1 MLDKISIPLFLL
13 MLSALSI
20 VITLIYVLR
29 TKGRSQLKTIFCVD
43 LICVLVICLGV
54 IFQDILSK
62 YLSKYFSWNPWNF
75 ENFIYIGTCF
85 LPVAI
90 FFTGLIFAKTK
101 ITFKKK
107 YLLFFIV
114 PALSLIVLWTND
126 YHHLFYKIYS
136 YLYLSDCKVGPYM
149 IIHNIYSYTLLFLGV
164 IQMVNVA
171 SKNSGFFSKQTL
183 LIVVGISI
191 PLITNIL
198 GTLKIIS
205 MTVYITP
212 ISFAFTMLF
221 FALSIFKFKFLGVA
235 PVALQTIVNRISDSY
250 LVLNE
255 NLLIT
260 DFNSTFLKTFNLSAS
275 DIREENILE
284 FLSTHKQYDMNL
296 PKLENS
302 LNRVKHSSETIVFE
316 QHFKKINKYFT
327 VEINNIL
334 VKGNSLGI
342 LMLFKDITQHKL
354 DMQALKDNQ
363 DILIERERLASLGQL
378 IGGIAHNLK
387 SPIMSISGATEGLT
401 DLIKEYEESIV
412 DKDVTIDD
420 HLAIANDMRD
430 WISKIKSYL
439 EYMSD
444 IITAV
449 KGQAVALSENTVDSF
464 TVEELTKRVDI
475 LMNHELKKALITLN
489 LDLKVPTSLMIHGNI
504 NGLVQVINNMISNA
518 IQAYKG
524 KEGQTIDLI
533 ITQEKNDVI
542 VSVRDYAGGLP
553 KEVQEKL
560 FKEMITTKGKDGTG
574 IGLFMSYSNIR
585 AHFNGDITY
594 STEEGKGTIFNIILP
609 Q

>member
-1 MLDKISIPLFLL
+1 MNLILVLIWTTALLCQKLFVKKFN
-13 MLSALSI
+13 I
-20 VITLIYVLR
+20 
-29 TKGRSQLKTIFCVD
+29 D
-43 LICVLVICLGV
+43 PICFDYIA
-54 IFQDILSK
+54 
-62 YLSKYFSWNPWNF
+62 
-75 ENFIYIGTCF
+75 YIGICF
-85 LPVAI
+85 LPISI
-90 FFTGLIFAKTK
+90 FLTGKVFYNTK
-101 ITFKKK
+101 ITFSKK
-107 YLLFFIV
+107 YALLLIV
-114 PALSLIVLWTND
+114 PIISLIILWTNNI
-126 YHHLFYKIYS
+126 HHLFYKYYS
-136 YLYLSDCKVGPYM
+136 TNLNDCVSGSHL
-149 IIHNIYSYTLLFLGV
+149 IVHNIYSYSILLVGIIYILK
-164 IQMVNVA
+164 A
-171 SKNSGFFSKQTL
+171 ARRSSGFFSKQSVLIL
-183 LIVVGISI
+183 LGVSVPIV
-191 PLITNIL
+191 TNIL
-198 GTLKIIS
+198 GTFKIVP
-205 MTVYITP
+205 MTIYATP
-212 ISFAFTMLF
+212 ISFTIALLC
-221 FALSIFKFKFLGVA
+221 FAIAIFKFKFLGVA
-235 PVALQTIVNRISDSY
+235 PIALQIIVNKISDSY
-250 LVLNE
+250 LVLNDDMT
-255 NLLIT
+255 IV
-260 DFNSTFLKTFNLSAS
+260 DFNTTFLNTFKLKNEN
-275 DIREENILE
+275 IREQDISE
-284 FLSTHKQYDMNL
+284 FVQNHKQYKFN
-296 PKLENS
+296 
-302 LNRVKHSSETIVFE
+302 V
-316 QHFKKINKYFT
+316 KKIEKAVDKVLTTRETVTLEEHIESLDKYFT

-420 HLAIANDMRD
+420 HLAIANDMKD

-475 LMNHELKKALITLN
+475 LMKHELKKALITLN

>member
-13 MLSALSI
+13 ILSALSI

-62 YLSKYFSWNPWNF
+62 NFNWNPWNF
-75 ENFIYIGTCF
+75 EKFIYIGTCF

-275 DIREENILE
+275 DIREKTILE

-475 LMNHELKKALITLN
+475 LMKHELKKALITLN

>member
-1 MLDKISIPLFLL
+1 MLLTNLPTFFALIISDI
-13 MLSALSI
+13 MC
-20 VITLIYVLR
+20 ITLFTLTFRKIYKNHLR
-29 TKGRSQLKTIFCVD
+29 
-43 LICVLVICLGV
+43 
-54 IFQDILSK
+54 
-62 YLSKYFSWNPWNF
+62 
-75 ENFIYIGTCF
+75 TCF
-85 LPVAI
+85 LLLNGSMI
-90 FFTGLIFAKTK
+90 ICCTGLILQCCLSKPLNINPIYFDYFVYIGNVILPLAFFMTGLAFNQNNIK
-101 ITFKKK
+101 FKKV
-107 YLLFFIV
+107 YLLFFIIPIV
-114 PALSLIVLWTND
+114 SLLALWTNN
-126 YHHLFYKIYS
+126 YHHLFYKKYS
-136 YLYLSDCKVGPYM
+136 VNLSTNEYGILFIPFEL
-149 IIHNIYSYTLLFLGV
+149 HTLGLFLAGIILILKKS
-164 IQMVNVA
+164 IQ
-171 SKNSGFFSKQTL
+171 KSGFFSRQAL
-183 LIVVGISI
+183 LIVLAALI
-191 PLITNIL
+191 PIVQNIL
-198 GTLKIIS
+198 SITKVFSASI
-205 MTVYITP
+205 YITP
-212 ISFAFTMLF
+212 ICFNITILLF
-221 FALSIFKFKFLGVA
+221 YLAIFKFNFLGSIAITMQKIVDKISDGFFVVNLDYTITSFNKTFLDMFNISAKELNDVNLFDLIKEKKPFPIKESVLKETLNKVTSSDKTFHFRKDFKKKNKNFIIELNNIRDNNHKFLG
-235 PVALQTIVNRISDSY
+235 I
-250 LVLNE
+250 
-255 NLLIT
+255 LI
-260 DFNSTFLKTFNLSAS
+260 
-275 DIREENILE
+275 
-284 FLSTHKQYDMNL
+284 
-296 PKLENS
+296 
-302 LNRVKHSSETIVFE
+302 
-316 QHFKKINKYFT
+316 
-327 VEINNIL
+327 
-334 VKGNSLGI
+334 
-342 LMLFKDITQHKL
+342 LFKDITQHVL

-387 SPIMSISGATEGLT
+387 SPIMSISGATEGLI

-420 HLAIANDMRD
+420 HLAIANDMKD

-475 LMNHELKKALITLN
+475 LMKHELKKALITLN

>member
-1 MLDKISIPLFLL
+1 MLEILTLPFCMLLISFIMILFLL
-13 MLSALSI
+13 L
-20 VITLIYVLR
+20 YVLH
-29 TKGRSQLKTIFCVD
+29 TKNRNQLKIVFTLD
-43 LICVLVICLGV
+43 LICVFIICFGVIVQVICNKLFNV
-54 IFQDILSK
+54 PAIF
-62 YLSKYFSWNPWNF
+62 F

-85 LPVAI
+85 LPVCVY
-90 FFTGLIFAKTK
+90 FTGLVLENTK
-101 ITFKKK
+101 LKLNKFH
-107 YLLFFIV
+107 LLLLIV
-114 PALSLIVLWTND
+114 PLLSLIILWTNNI
-126 YHHLFYKIYS
+126 HHLFYKYYS
-136 YLYLSDCKVGPYM
+136 INLNVCIFGPYLM
-149 IIHNIYSYTLLFLGV
+149 IHNIYSYAILLLG
-164 IQMVNVA
+164 IIYILKA
-171 SKNSGFFSKQTL
+171 AKKSSGFFSKQTL

-198 GTLKIIS
+198 GTLKIIP

-221 FALSIFKFKFLGVA
+221 FAFSIFKFNFLGVA

-255 NLLIT
+255 DLLIT

-387 SPIMSISGATEGLT
+387 SPIMSISGATEGLI

-420 HLAIANDMRD
+420 HLAIANDMKD

-475 LMNHELKKALITLN
+475 LMKHELKKALITLN

>member
-62 YLSKYFSWNPWNF
+62 YFSWNPWNF

-101 ITFKKK
+101 ITFKKR

-126 YHHLFYKIYS
+126 YHHLFYKTYS
-136 YLYLSDCKVGPYM
+136 YLYLSDCEVGPYM

-275 DIREENILE
+275 DIREKNILE

-387 SPIMSISGATEGLT
+387 SPIMSISGATEGLI

-420 HLAIANDMRD
+420 HLAIASDMKD

-475 LMNHELKKALITLN
+475 LMKHELKKALITLN

-560 FKEMITTKGKDGTG
+560 FKEMITTKGTDGTG

>member
-54 IFQDILSK
+54 IFQDI
-62 YLSKYFSWNPWNF
+62 LSKYFSWNPWNF

-475 LMNHELKKALITLN
+475 LMKHELKKALITLN

-560 FKEMITTKGKDGTG
+560 FKEIITTKGKDGTG

>member
-13 MLSALSI
+13 MLSTLSI

-54 IFQDILSK
+54 IFQDI
-62 YLSKYFSWNPWNF
+62 LSKYFSWNPWNF

-136 YLYLSDCKVGPYM
+136 YLYLSNCKVGPYM

-250 LVLNE
+250 LVLNG

-275 DIREENILE
+275 DIREKNILE

-387 SPIMSISGATEGLT
+387 SPIMSISGATEGLI

-420 HLAIANDMRD
+420 HLAIASDMKD

-475 LMNHELKKALITLN
+475 LMKHELKKALITLN

>member
-13 MLSALSI
+13 ILSALSI

-62 YLSKYFSWNPWNF
+62 NFNWNPWNF
-75 ENFIYIGTCF
+75 EKFIYIGTCF

-205 MTVYITP
+205 MSVYITP

-275 DIREENILE
+275 DIREKNILE

-475 LMNHELKKALITLN
+475 LMKHELKKALITLN

>member
-54 IFQDILSK
+54 IFQDI
-62 YLSKYFSWNPWNF
+62 LSKYFSWNPWNF

-221 FALSIFKFKFLGVA
+221 LALSIFKFKFLGVA

-275 DIREENILE
+275 DIREKNILE

-387 SPIMSISGATEGLT
+387 SPIMSISGATEGLI

-420 HLAIANDMRD
+420 HLAIASDMKD

-475 LMNHELKKALITLN
+475 LMKHELKKALITLN

>member
-62 YLSKYFSWNPWNF
+62 YFSWNPWNF
-75 ENFIYIGTCF
+75 ENFIYIGTFF

-107 YLLFFIV
+107 YLLFFIF

-136 YLYLSDCKVGPYM
+136 YLHLSDCKVGPYM

-221 FALSIFKFKFLGVA
+221 FALSIFKFKFLGLA

-475 LMNHELKKALITLN
+475 LMKHELKKALITLN

>member
-1 MLDKISIPLFLL
+1 MLDKISIPLLFLL
-13 MLSALSI
+13 ILSALSI

-62 YLSKYFSWNPWNF
+62 NFNWNPWNF
-75 ENFIYIGTCF
+75 EKFIYIGTCF

-275 DIREENILE
+275 DIREKNILE

-420 HLAIANDMRD
+420 HLAIANNMRD

-475 LMNHELKKALITLN
+475 LMKHELKKALITLN

>member
-62 YLSKYFSWNPWNF
+62 YFSWNPWNF

-114 PALSLIVLWTND
+114 PALSLILLWTND

-221 FALSIFKFKFLGVA
+221 LALSIFKFKFLGVA

-420 HLAIANDMRD
+420 HLAIANDMKD

-449 KGQAVALSENTVDSF
+449 KGQAVALSENAVDSF

-475 LMNHELKKALITLN
+475 LMKHELKKALITLN

>member
-1 MLDKISIPLFLL
+1 MLDRISIPLLL
-13 MLSALSI
+13 LILSALSI
-20 VITLIYVLR
+20 VVTLIYVLR

-62 YLSKYFSWNPWNF
+62 NFNWNPWNF
-75 ENFIYIGTCF
+75 EKFIYIGTCF

-101 ITFKKK
+101 ITFKKR

-198 GTLKIIS
+198 GTLKTIS

-475 LMNHELKKALITLN
+475 LMKHELKKALITLN

>member
-13 MLSALSI
+13 ILSALSI

-62 YLSKYFSWNPWNF
+62 NFNWNPWNF
-75 ENFIYIGTCF
+75 EKFIYIGTCF

-275 DIREENILE
+275 DIREKNILE

-387 SPIMSISGATEGLT
+387 SPIMSISGATEGLI

-420 HLAIANDMRD
+420 HLAIANDMKD
-430 WISKIKSYL
+430 CISKIKSYL

-464 TVEELTKRVDI
+464 MVEELTKRVDI
-475 LMNHELKKALITLN
+475 LMKHELKKALITLN

>member
-1 MLDKISIPLFLL
+1 MSDKISIPLFLL
-13 MLSALSI
+13 ILSALSI

-62 YLSKYFSWNPWNF
+62 NFNWNPWNF
-75 ENFIYIGTCF
+75 EKFIYIGTCF

-275 DIREENILE
+275 DIREKNILE

-475 LMNHELKKALITLN
+475 LMKHELKKALITLN

>member
-29 TKGRSQLKTIFCVD
+29 TKGRSQLKTFFCVD

-62 YLSKYFSWNPWNF
+62 NFNWDPWNF
-75 ENFIYIGTCF
+75 EKFIYIGTCF

-90 FFTGLIFAKTK
+90 FFTGLIFTKTK
-101 ITFKKK
+101 ITFKKR

-126 YHHLFYKIYS
+126 YHHLFYKHYS
-136 YLYLSDCKVGPYM
+136 ININEGVPGSYM
-149 IIHNIYSYTLLFLGV
+149 IVHNIYSYSLLLLGV
-164 IQMVNVA
+164 FQMIKA
-171 SKNSGFFSKQTL
+171 TSKNSGFFSKQSLL
-183 LIVVGISI
+183 LILGISI
-191 PLITNIL
+191 PLVTNIL
-198 GTLKIIS
+198 GTFKILS

-212 ISFAFTMLF
+212 ISFALTMIC
-221 FALSIFKFKFLGVA
+221 FAFAIFKFQFLGIA
-235 PVALQTIVNRISDSY
+235 PIAVQIIANRISDSY
-250 LVLNE
+250 LVLDDY
-255 NLLIT
+255 LVMS
-260 DFNSTFLKTFNLSAS
+260 DFNETFLKTFRLHDY
-275 DIREENILE
+275 DIRGKDIFTFFKE
-284 FLSTHKQYDMNL
+284 HKKYKVNVKRFQNAIQKAMASN
-296 PKLENS
+296 ETVSFEIHIES
-302 LNRVKHSSETIVFE
+302 LD
-316 QHFKKINKYFT
+316 KYFT
-327 VEINNIL
+327 IEISTLYNNDIF
-334 VKGNSLGI
+334 LGT
-342 LMLFKDITQHKL
+342 LLLFKDITQHKL

-420 HLAIANDMRD
+420 HLAIANDMKD

-475 LMNHELKKALITLN
+475 LMKHELKKALITLN

>member
-13 MLSALSI
+13 ILSALSI

-43 LICVLVICLGV
+43 LICVLVICLSV

-62 YLSKYFSWNPWNF
+62 NFNWNPWNF
-75 ENFIYIGTCF
+75 EKFIYIGTCF

-275 DIREENILE
+275 DIREKNILE

-387 SPIMSISGATEGLT
+387 SPIMSISGATEGLI

-420 HLAIANDMRD
+420 HLAIANDMKD

-475 LMNHELKKALITLN
+475 LMKHELKKALITLN

>member
-13 MLSALSI
+13 ILSALSI

-62 YLSKYFSWNPWNF
+62 NFNWNPWNF
-75 ENFIYIGTCF
+75 EKFIYIGTCF

-107 YLLFFIV
+107 YLLFFFIV

-275 DIREENILE
+275 DIREKNILE

-387 SPIMSISGATEGLT
+387 SPIMSISGATEGLI

-420 HLAIANDMRD
+420 HLAIANDMKD

-475 LMNHELKKALITLN
+475 LMKHELKKALITLN

>member
-62 YLSKYFSWNPWNF
+62 YFSWNPWNF

-90 FFTGLIFAKTK
+90 FFTGLILAKTK

-191 PLITNIL
+191 PLITNTL

-212 ISFAFTMLF
+212 MSFAFTMLF

-475 LMNHELKKALITLN
+475 LMKHELKKALITLN

>member
-62 YLSKYFSWNPWNF
+62 YFSWNPWNF

-101 ITFKKK
+101 NTFKKK

-378 IGGIAHNLK
+378 IGGVAHNLK

-475 LMNHELKKALITLN
+475 LMKHELKKALITLN

>member
-29 TKGRSQLKTIFCVD
+29 TKGRSQLKTFFCVD

-62 YLSKYFSWNPWNF
+62 NFNWDPWNF
-75 ENFIYIGTCF
+75 EKFIYIGTCF

-101 ITFKKK
+101 ITFKKR

-126 YHHLFYKIYS
+126 YHHLFYKHYS
-136 YLYLSDCKVGPYM
+136 ININEGVPGSYM
-149 IIHNIYSYTLLFLGV
+149 IVHNIYSYSLLLLGV
-164 IQMVNVA
+164 FQMIKA
-171 SKNSGFFSKQTL
+171 TSKNSGFFSKQSLL
-183 LIVVGISI
+183 LILGISI
-191 PLITNIL
+191 PLVPNIL
-198 GTLKIIS
+198 GTFKILP

-212 ISFAFTMLF
+212 ISFALTMIC
-221 FALSIFKFKFLGVA
+221 FAFAIFKFQFLGIA
-235 PVALQTIVNRISDSY
+235 PIAVQIIANRISDSY
-250 LVLNE
+250 LVLDDY
-255 NLLIT
+255 LVMS
-260 DFNSTFLKTFNLSAS
+260 DFNETFLKTFRLHDY
-275 DIREENILE
+275 DIRGKDIFTFFKE
-284 FLSTHKQYDMNL
+284 HKKYKVNVKRFQNAIQKAMASN
-296 PKLENS
+296 ETVSFEIHIES
-302 LNRVKHSSETIVFE
+302 LD
-316 QHFKKINKYFT
+316 KYFT
-327 VEINNIL
+327 IEISTLYNNDIF
-334 VKGNSLGI
+334 LGT
-342 LMLFKDITQHKL
+342 LLLFKDITQHKL

-420 HLAIANDMRD
+420 HLAIANDMKD

-475 LMNHELKKALITLN
+475 LMKHELKKALITLN

>member
-29 TKGRSQLKTIFCVD
+29 TKGRSQLKIIFCVD

-54 IFQDILSK
+54 IFQDI
-62 YLSKYFSWNPWNF
+62 LSKYFSWNPWNF

-191 PLITNIL
+191 PLIANIL

-475 LMNHELKKALITLN
+475 LMKHELKKALITLN

>member
-43 LICVLVICLGV
+43 LICVLFICLGV
-54 IFQDILSK
+54 IFQDI
-62 YLSKYFSWNPWNF
+62 LSKYFSWNPWNF

-420 HLAIANDMRD
+420 HLAIANDMKD

-449 KGQAVALSENTVDSF
+449 KGQAVALSENAVDSF

-475 LMNHELKKALITLN
+475 LMKHELKKALITLN

>member
-13 MLSALSI
+13 MLSTLSI

-62 YLSKYFSWNPWNF
+62 YFSWNPWNF

-90 FFTGLIFAKTK
+90 FFTGLLFAKTK

-198 GTLKIIS
+198 GTLKIIP

-221 FALSIFKFKFLGVA
+221 FAFSIFKFNFLGVA

-255 NLLIT
+255 DLFIT

-275 DIREENILE
+275 NIREENILE

-420 HLAIANDMRD
+420 YFAIANDMKD

-449 KGQAVALSENTVDSF
+449 KGQAVALSENTVDLF

-475 LMNHELKKALITLN
+475 LMKHELKKALITLN

>member
-43 LICVLVICLGV
+43 LIYVLVICLGV
-54 IFQDILSK
+54 IFQDI
-62 YLSKYFSWNPWNF
+62 LSKYFSWNPWNF

-114 PALSLIVLWTND
+114 PALSIIVLWTND

-475 LMNHELKKALITLN
+475 LMKHELKKALITLN

>member
-54 IFQDILSK
+54 IFQDI
-62 YLSKYFSWNPWNF
+62 LSKYFSWNPWNF

-475 LMNHELKKALITLN
+475 LMKHELKKALITLN

-560 FKEMITTKGKDGTG
+560 FKEMITTKGKEGTG

>member
-13 MLSALSI
+13 ILSTLSI

-62 YLSKYFSWNPWNF
+62 NFNWNPWNF
-75 ENFIYIGTCF
+75 EKFIYIGTCF

-275 DIREENILE
+275 DIREKNILE

-302 LNRVKHSSETIVFE
+302 LNRVKHSSETIVFK

-363 DILIERERLASLGQL
+363 DILIDRERLASLGQL

-387 SPIMSISGATEGLT
+387 SPIMSISGATEGLI

-420 HLAIANDMRD
+420 HLAIANDMKD

-475 LMNHELKKALITLN
+475 LMKHELKKALITLN

-560 FKEMITTKGKDGTG
+560 FKEMITTKGKYGTG

>member
-29 TKGRSQLKTIFCVD
+29 IKGRSQLKTIFCVD

-54 IFQDILSK
+54 IFQDI
-62 YLSKYFSWNPWNF
+62 LSKYFSWNPWNF

-275 DIREENILE
+275 DIREKNILE

-387 SPIMSISGATEGLT
+387 SPIMSISGATEGLI

-420 HLAIANDMRD
+420 HLAIASDMKD

-475 LMNHELKKALITLN
+475 LMKHELKKALITLN

>member
-54 IFQDILSK
+54 IFQDI
-62 YLSKYFSWNPWNF
+62 LSKYFSWNPWNF

-136 YLYLSDCKVGPYM
+136 YLYISDCKVGPYM

-475 LMNHELKKALITLN
+475 LMKHELKKALITLN

>member
-13 MLSALSI
+13 ILSALSI

-62 YLSKYFSWNPWNF
+62 NFNWNPWNF
-75 ENFIYIGTCF
+75 EKFIYIGTCF

-275 DIREENILE
+275 DIREKNILE

-420 HLAIANDMRD
+420 HLAIANDMKD

-475 LMNHELKKALITLN
+475 LMKHELKKALITLN

>member
-20 VITLIYVLR
+20 VITLIYILR

-54 IFQDILSK
+54 IFQDI
-62 YLSKYFSWNPWNF
+62 LSKYFSWNPWNF

-275 DIREENILE
+275 DIREKNILE

-475 LMNHELKKALITLN
+475 LMKHELKKALITLN

>member
-29 TKGRSQLKTIFCVD
+29 TKGRSQLKTFFCVD

-62 YLSKYFSWNPWNF
+62 NFNWDPWNF
-75 ENFIYIGTCF
+75 EKFIYIGTCF

-101 ITFKKK
+101 ITFKKR

-126 YHHLFYKIYS
+126 YHHLFYKHYS
-136 YLYLSDCKVGPYM
+136 ININEGVPGSYM
-149 IIHNIYSYTLLFLGV
+149 IVHNIYSYSLLLLGV
-164 IQMVNVA
+164 FQMIKA
-171 SKNSGFFSKQTL
+171 TSKNSGFFSKQSLL
-183 LIVVGISI
+183 LILGISI
-191 PLITNIL
+191 PLVTNIL
-198 GTLKIIS
+198 GTFKILS

-212 ISFAFTMLF
+212 ISFALTMIC
-221 FALSIFKFKFLGVA
+221 FAFAIFKFQFLGIA
-235 PVALQTIVNRISDSY
+235 PIAVQIIANRISDSY
-250 LVLNE
+250 LVLDDY
-255 NLLIT
+255 LVMS
-260 DFNSTFLKTFNLSAS
+260 DFNETFLKTFRLHDY
-275 DIREENILE
+275 DIRGKDIFTFFKE
-284 FLSTHKQYDMNL
+284 HKKYKVNVKRFQNAIQKAMASN
-296 PKLENS
+296 ETVSFEIHIES
-302 LNRVKHSSETIVFE
+302 LD
-316 QHFKKINKYFT
+316 KYFT
-327 VEINNIL
+327 IEISTLYNNDIF
-334 VKGNSLGI
+334 LGT
-342 LMLFKDITQHKL
+342 LLLFKDITQHKL

-420 HLAIANDMRD
+420 HLAIANNMKD

-475 LMNHELKKALITLN
+475 LMKHELKKALITLN

>member
-54 IFQDILSK
+54 IFQDI
-62 YLSKYFSWNPWNF
+62 LSKYFSWNPWNF

-420 HLAIANDMRD
+420 HLAIANDMKD

-475 LMNHELKKALITLN
+475 LMKHELKKALITLN

-504 NGLVQVINNMISNA
+504 NSLVQVINNMISNA

>member
-20 VITLIYVLR
+20 VITLIYILR

-54 IFQDILSK
+54 IFQDI
-62 YLSKYFSWNPWNF
+62 LSKYFSWNPWNF

-250 LVLNE
+250 LILNE

-475 LMNHELKKALITLN
+475 LMKHELKKALITLN

>member
-29 TKGRSQLKTIFCVD
+29 IKGRSQLKTFFCVD

-62 YLSKYFSWNPWNF
+62 NFNWDPWNF
-75 ENFIYIGTCF
+75 EKFIYIGTCF

-101 ITFKKK
+101 ITFKKR

-126 YHHLFYKIYS
+126 YHHLFYKHYS
-136 YLYLSDCKVGPYM
+136 ININEGVPGSYM
-149 IIHNIYSYTLLFLGV
+149 IVHNIYSYSLLLLGV
-164 IQMVNVA
+164 FQMIKA
-171 SKNSGFFSKQTL
+171 TSKNSGFFSKQSLL
-183 LIVVGISI
+183 LILGISI
-191 PLITNIL
+191 PLVTNIL
-198 GTLKIIS
+198 GTFKILS

-212 ISFAFTMLF
+212 ISFALTMIC
-221 FALSIFKFKFLGVA
+221 FAFAIFKFQFLGIA
-235 PVALQTIVNRISDSY
+235 PIAVQIIANRISDSY
-250 LVLNE
+250 LVLDDY
-255 NLLIT
+255 LVMS
-260 DFNSTFLKTFNLSAS
+260 DFNETFLKTFRLHDY
-275 DIREENILE
+275 DIRGKDIFTFFKE
-284 FLSTHKQYDMNL
+284 HKKYKVNVKRFQNAIQKAMASN
-296 PKLENS
+296 ETVSFEIHIES
-302 LNRVKHSSETIVFE
+302 LD
-316 QHFKKINKYFT
+316 KYFT
-327 VEINNIL
+327 IEISTLYNNDIF
-334 VKGNSLGI
+334 LGT
-342 LMLFKDITQHKL
+342 LLLFKDITQHKL

-378 IGGIAHNLK
+378 IGGISHNLK

-420 HLAIANDMRD
+420 HLAIANDMKD

-475 LMNHELKKALITLN
+475 LMKHELKKALITLN

>member
-13 MLSALSI
+13 ILSALSI

-62 YLSKYFSWNPWNF
+62 NFNWNPWNF
-75 ENFIYIGTCF
+75 EKFIYIGTCF

-149 IIHNIYSYTLLFLGV
+149 IIHNIYSYILLFLGV

-275 DIREENILE
+275 DIREKNILE

-387 SPIMSISGATEGLT
+387 SPIMSISGATEGLI

-420 HLAIANDMRD
+420 HLAIANDMKD

-475 LMNHELKKALITLN
+475 LMKHELKKALITLN

>member
-54 IFQDILSK
+54 IFQDI
-62 YLSKYFSWNPWNF
+62 LSKYFSWNPWNF

-198 GTLKIIS
+198 GTLKIIP

-221 FALSIFKFKFLGVA
+221 FAFSIFKFNFLGVA

-275 DIREENILE
+275 DIREKNILE

-387 SPIMSISGATEGLT
+387 SPIMSISGATEGLI

-420 HLAIANDMRD
+420 HLAIANDMKD

-475 LMNHELKKALITLN
+475 LMKHELKKALITLN